1 MVTEFGMSDKMGPR
15 AYGKRDEMIFLGR
28 EISEQRNYSDDVA
41 RQIDEEVRSIIET
54 AYARAQDVLTRH
66 RDKLDLL
73 AETLVEKETLDAE
86 EFEALFSDLP
96 PKEPIHGIVPKLA
109 NAPSEPTAQP
119 A

>member
-15 AYGKRDEMIFLGR
+15 AYGKREEMIFLGR

-41 RQIDEEVRSIIET
+41 KQIDEEVRSLIET
-54 AYARAQDVLTRH
+54 AYARATEVLTQH
-66 RDKLDLL
+66 RAKLDLL

-86 EFEALFSDLP
+86 EFEALFSDIP
-96 PKEPIHGIVPKLA
+96 PKEPLHGVVPKLA
-109 NAPSEPTAQP
+109 EMPAGTSAQP